1 VKKLIEE
8 GADINFCP
16 KEYKY
21 SFTRQPVPPLYYA
34 TSAMDATIVKI
45 LLDAGRILIIYGK

>member
-1 VKKLIEE
+1 VKRLIEE

-16 KEYKY
+16 NEYKY

-34 TSAMDATIVKI
+34 TSARDATIVKI
-45 LLDAGRILIIYGK
+45 LLDAGRVG